1 MYNPL
6 SYRFSTLRSRRLEL
20 VGERGTL
27 EEEADQQEEEIGQQ
41 EGEALPEQEEIDM
54 DGYEAH
60 IFGQRRDSSSSSSS
74 SDPDEMPPL
83 ESPEEPRWIDRMMFR
98 RAFVDMMDFIR
109 DYVIF
114 MATLRGLQIRE

>member
-1 MYNPL
+1 M
-6 SYRFSTLRSRRLEL
+6 
-20 VGERGTL
+20 GESGTL
-27 EEEADQQEEEIGQQ
+27 DEEAYQQEEEVGQQ

-54 DGYEAH
+54 DGYQAH

-109 DYVIF
+109 EYVIF
-114 MATLRGLQIRE
+114 MATLHGLQIRE